1 MFGPPIPS
9 EAVFKKSKDFS
20 DFLLA
25 KSKDFDLFIH
35 LTFKIFFIKKPFF
48 IYLFILVIN
57 AENAAHRSEKFATM
71 ATRTRQ
77 AYLKDLTLNHSTNT
91 TIEPVQKFCKF
102 ILYFYSTE
110 KILFIKFFIFSHAV
124 IQ

>member
-9 EAVFKKSKDFS
+9 EAVFKKSKEFS

-25 KSKDFDLFIH
+25 KSIHTTLPPNFVLKYYYNINNFI
-35 LTFKIFFIKKPFF
+35 
-48 IYLFILVIN
+48 VIN

-77 AYLKDLTLNHSTNT
+77 AYLKDLTLNHSSNT
-91 TIEPVQKFCKF
+91 TIEPVQKFCKL
-102 ILYFYSTE
+102 I
-110 KILFIKFFIFSHAV
+110 V
-124 IQ
+124 ISDVKNK

>member
-9 EAVFKKSKDFS
+9 EAVFKKSEEFS

-25 KSKDFDLFIH
+25 KSMYTILPPKFVLKYFYNNDN
-35 LTFKIFFIKKPFF
+35 LT
-48 IYLFILVIN
+48 VIN

-77 AYLKDLTLNHSTNT
+77 AYLKDLTLNHSSNT
-91 TIEPVQKFCKF
+91 TIEPVQKFCKSII
-102 ILYFYSTE
+102 ILDVRNKE
-110 KILFIKFFIFSHAV
+110 L
-124 IQ
+124 

>member
-9 EAVFKKSKDFS
+9 EAVFKKSKEFS

-25 KSKDFDLFIH
+25 KS
-35 LTFKIFFIKKPFF
+35 IFTTLPPNFVLKYFNINNFT
-48 IYLFILVIN
+48 VIN

-77 AYLKDLTLNHSTNT
+77 AYLKDLTLNHSSNT
-91 TIEPVQKFCKF
+91 TIEPVQKFCKLIVF
-102 ILYFYSTE
+102 L
-110 KILFIKFFIFSHAV
+110 
-124 IQ
+124 

>member
-9 EAVFKKSKDFS
+9 EAVFKKSKEFS

-25 KSKDFDLFIH
+25 KS
-35 LTFKIFFIKKPFF
+35 
-48 IYLFILVIN
+48 IYIPMQFNFVLKYDVYNTNNITVIN

-77 AYLKDLTLNHSTNT
+77 AYLKDLTLNHSSNT
-91 TIEPVQKFCKF
+91 TIEPVQKFCKLIV
-102 ILYFYSTE
+102 ILNE
-110 KILFIKFFIFSHAV
+110 KNKEL
-124 IQ
+124 

>member
-9 EAVFKKSKDFS
+9 EAVFKKSKEFS

-25 KSKDFDLFIH
+25 KS
-35 LTFKIFFIKKPFF
+35 
-48 IYLFILVIN
+48 IYLKIYYYYINDILMTLFLVIN

-77 AYLKDLTLNHSTNT
+77 AYLKDLTLNHSSNT
-91 TIEPVQKFCKF
+91 TIEPVQKFCK
-102 ILYFYSTE
+102 LV
-110 KILFIKFFIFSHAV
+110 KLLFERKKYIH
-124 IQ
+124 